1 MRSLAEL
8 SAFWFCGSFQG
19 MKLLP
24 WLKADRF
31 SRSNAYLGAGA
42 RIAANAGFA
51 GADAEN
57 AKSAQ
62 FDALTGGQGLLE
74 ALENGIH
81 RSLRLGPRKAGALD
95 NMMDD
100 VLLNQRGN
108 LAGATGMTVLRPEGL
123 MLQVSRRL
131 WNLNFFIFTKLP
143 LHYTQERP
151 LAPGS
156 LSFLGAFRNM
166 KHSSVKRYWGVGPS
180 SDSSV
185 FGTGEAWQFR
195 VIVGLGNRRIEPV

>member
-1 MRSLAEL
+1 
-8 SAFWFCGSFQG
+8 
-19 MKLLP
+19 MKLLA
-24 WLKADRF
+24 WLE
-31 SRSNAYLGAGA
+31 AYGFTRRDAHLGAGA
-42 RIAANAGFA
+42 GIAANAGFA

-81 RSLRLGPRKAGALD
+81 RSLRLGAGKAGALD

-123 MLQVSRRL
+123 MLQVLPGL
-131 WNLNFFIFTKLP
+131 WKPNFLRFTNIP
-143 LHYTQERP
+143 LFQGDKAGQQEGHCQFH
-151 LAPGS
+151 AP
-156 LSFLGAFRNM
+156 F
-166 KHSSVKRYWGVGPS
+166 
-180 SDSSV
+180 
-185 FGTGEAWQFR
+185 
-195 VIVGLGNRRIEPV
+195 VI

>member
-1 MRSLAEL
+1 MQFLA
-8 SAFWFCGSFQG
+8 
-19 MKLLP
+19 
-24 WLKADRF
+24 WLEAHGFTRCD
-31 SRSNAYLGAGA
+31 AHLGASAG
-42 RIAANAGFA
+42 ITANAGFA

-62 FDALTGGQGLLE
+62 FDALTGGQGLFQ

-81 RSLRLGPRKAGALD
+81 RSLCLGAGKAGALD

-123 MLQVSRRL
+123 MLQVLPGL

-143 LHYTQERP
+143 FRPTNESPRAQE
-151 LAPGS
+151 
-156 LSFLGAFRNM
+156 
-166 KHSSVKRYWGVGPS
+166 
-180 SDSSV
+180 
-185 FGTGEAWQFR
+185 
-195 VIVGLGNRRIEPV
+195 